1 MKRRNSSPPMPL
13 YQSTRIDTVDNSSN
27 NAPEDQ
33 QQQDVM
39 QRMEIGVSIQ
49 SIDDYNIKKYDHESF
64 TLPES
69 THSLLF
75 TEPIRSMPFVFS
87 IGIAAMSYASLSLAL
102 CNNIAIGTVPANV
115 DISVKLAQYLCEYIL
130 TSIMRI
136 IK

>member
-13 YQSTRIDTVDNSSN
+13 YQSTRINTVDNSSN
-27 NAPEDQ
+27 NATEDQ
-33 QQQDVM
+33 QQQDDVM

-49 SIDDYNIKKYDHESF
+49 SIDDYNNKKYDHESF

-115 DISVKLAQYLCEYIL
+115 DISVKLAQYLCE
-130 TSIMRI
+130 
-136 IK
+136 

>member
-1 MKRRNSSPPMPL
+1 MYEAGRITMKRRNSSPPMPL

-33 QQQDVM
+33 QQQM

-49 SIDDYNIKKYDHESF
+49 SIDDCNQKTYDHESF

-115 DISVKLAQYLCEYIL
+115 DISVKLAQYLCEY
-130 TSIMRI
+130 T
-136 IK
+136 

>member
-1 MKRRNSSPPMPL
+1 MPL

-33 QQQDVM
+33 QQQM

-49 SIDDYNIKKYDHESF
+49 SIDDCNQKTYDHESF

-115 DISVKLAQYLCEYIL
+115 DISVKLAQYLCEYTIFL
-130 TSIMRI
+130 VFLSS
-136 IK
+136 

>member
-1 MKRRNSSPPMPL
+1 MPL
-13 YQSTRIDTVDNSSN
+13 YQSTRINTVDNSSN
-27 NAPEDQ
+27 NALEDQ

-49 SIDDYNIKKYDHESF
+49 SRDDYNNKIKKYDHESF

-115 DISVKLAQYLCEYIL
+115 DISVKLAQYLCEY
-130 TSIMRI
+130 T
-136 IK
+136 

>member
-33 QQQDVM
+33 QQQM

-49 SIDDYNIKKYDHESF
+49 SIDDCNQKTYDHESF

-115 DISVKLAQYLCEYIL
+115 DISVKLAQYLCEYTIFL
-130 TSIMRI
+130 VFLSS
-136 IK
+136 